1 MVRKAGTFLVSATK
15 SSAKKTSEE
24 NFHHPIAHP
33 VSNFCEKNKKP
44 FASDVSIES
53 YKPSTLKNWPNVAQR
68 NLPTKG
74 GTKAHSCFRSRPFLN
89 FYQHFESN
97 LKQGCY
103 FLLIRNFF
111 VNIRTFCQ
119 NTFIG
124 WKTARW
130 RDFTEWGAL
139 KSTFVVIWCKKNS

>member
-1 MVRKAGTFLVSATK
+1 MVREAVTFLVSATK
-15 SSAKKTSEE
+15 SSAKK
-24 NFHHPIAHP
+24 NFGRKLSPSDSP
-33 VSNFCEKNKKP
+33 SGFKLLGKKNKNP

-89 FYQHFESN
+89 IYQHFESN

-124 WKTARW
+124 
-130 RDFTEWGAL
+130 
-139 KSTFVVIWCKKNS
+139 